1 MEMNKQV
8 FVFGKSVIEYLA
20 QVGSG
25 VRMIALAF
33 GFLPSLRRSRP
44 EVYRQMMLCGVRS
57 FGVTSVVALF
67 TGMILSLQAG
77 LILKTYGQEMRVGFL
92 VAQTMFREMGPFM
105 TALILAASVGSG
117 MAALIG
123 TMKVSQELAALEVM
137 SIHPVRFLVAPRLFA
152 MMVMCPVLTM
162 YTDLIGILGGGLV
175 ASVEHLVRVA
185 GKGVRVLP
193 GQKVVA
199 GVHPHMVAGGFQFA
213 EQAALLPVQHIPHG
227 TVAVHMGVLPGEEAA
242 PAGHTDRVL
251 AIGMPVAGRL
261 SGRQRVQKGGLGGGV
276 FSQMGQGVRPHL
288 VRVKNNNIRSVH

>member
-137 SIHPVRFLVAPRLFA
+137 SIHPVRFLVAPRLLA

-175 ASVEHLVRVA
+175 AYTQLGVGWIMYFDNVRFMLYEKELWVGIFKAWVFAILIVAISCHQGMTARDGAVGVGLATKKSVVICFLVI
-185 GKGVRVLP
+185 L
-193 GQKVVA
+193 VV
-199 GVHPHMVAGGFQFA
+199 GYIITRMFY
-213 EQAALLPVQHIPHG
+213 
-227 TVAVHMGVLPGEEAA
+227 
-242 PAGHTDRVL
+242 
-251 AIGMPVAGRL
+251 
-261 SGRQRVQKGGLGGGV
+261 
-276 FSQMGQGVRPHL
+276 
-288 VRVKNNNIRSVH
+288 